1 MASKLLAFFGGHL
14 ADPLG
19 TVETGIP
26 SPGAG
31 DFWRR
36 DSVSYVFCLQ
46 SSKAP
51 SALAP
56 ASQEPSP
63 AASAEADGKVCCASS
78 SACMLKGPLTS
89 SLWGASEGLVRPCV
103 TGPPAAQHLYYLG
116 DGLALVFSRRLT
128 ELRSNPKRKFA
139 CAFHAWFLSFA
150 C

>member
-1 MASKLLAFFGGHL
+1 MQVAENDQASDRCCPDLGKVERAHLEREGGTVAGKLLAFFGGHL
-14 ADPLG
+14 ADHLG

-36 DSVSYVFCLQ
+36 DSVSCVFCLQ

-78 SACMLKGPLTS
+78 STCMLRGP
-89 SLWGASEGLVRPCV
+89 
-103 TGPPAAQHLYYLG
+103 
-116 DGLALVFSRRLT
+116 
-128 ELRSNPKRKFA
+128 
-139 CAFHAWFLSFA
+139 
-150 C
+150 